1 MNEQEKEPNSPLPV
15 VSPTVGIGKRVLV
28 RADFD
33 VAVAEGRVI
42 EDFRICR
49 VVPTLKLLVAAGA
62 AVRIVAHRGRP
73 KGIRSEALGMAP
85 IAEALALLLD
95 RAVTL
100 IEDPFAP
107 GAEERCG
114 GAGSVAL
121 FENIR
126 FWEGE
131 EKNDFAFAQQLAARG
146 DIYVNEAFADCH
158 RAHASI
164 VSLPRMLPAYA
175 GLALA
180 DEIRQLTRVRERP
193 AHPFVAILGG
203 AKLETKLPLARRFLR
218 DADQVLIGGV
228 LANTLLTARGVMTGI
243 SRRDD
248 KCTDDA
254 CSIARDKKILLPI
267 DAVVTKSSPPAEGD
281 PVRTV
286 EVGTLEDGD
295 AIIDIGP
302 ASEAAYELALSG
314 ARTIVWNGPLGFT
327 EVSAGAQATKMLGAA
342 IARTA
347 GAFRV
352 LGGGDTITAL
362 SSAGLLGGFDHVSAG
377 GGAMLSFL
385 AGENMPGIEAL
396 QCDSGS
402 IDSSLSVTTRK

>member
-1 MNEQEKEPNSPLPV
+1 QKKEPNIGIPV
-15 VSPTVGIGKRVLV
+15 VSSAIVMGKRVLV

-33 VAVAEGRVI
+33 VAVAGGRVI
-42 EDFRICR
+42 EDFRIRR
-49 VVPTLKLLVAAGA
+49 VLPTLKSLIAAGA
-62 AVRIVAHRGRP
+62 AVRIIAHRGRP
-73 KGIRSEALGMAP
+73 NGMRSEALGMAP
-85 IAEALALLLD
+85 VAETLGFLLG

-100 IEDPFAP
+100 IDNPFASD
-107 GAEERCG
+107 AEERCG
-114 GAGSVAL
+114 GAGSVTL

-126 FWEGE
+126 FWDGE
-131 EKNDFAFAQQLAARG
+131 EKNDLTFARELAVRG
-146 DIYVNEAFADCH
+146 DLYVNEAFANCH

-180 DEIRQLTRVRERP
+180 DEIRQLSRVRERP

-203 AKLETKLPLARRFLR
+203 AKLETKLPLARRLLR

-243 SRRDD
+243 SRRDEE
-248 KCTDDA
+248 CMDDA
-254 CSIARDKKILLPI
+254 CSIARDKKIFLPV
-267 DAVVTKSSPPAEGD
+267 DVVVTKSSLPTEGD
-281 PVRTV
+281 LARIVDLGMV
-286 EVGTLEDGD
+286 EDGD

-302 ASEAAYELALSG
+302 ASEAAYERILSG
-314 ARTIVWNGPLGFT
+314 ARTIVWNGPLGLA
-327 EVSAGAQATKMLGAA
+327 EVSAGTHATRMLGAA
-342 IARTA
+342 ISRMT

-362 SSAGLLGGFDHVSAG
+362 SSVGLLGGFDHVSAG

-385 AGENMPGIEAL
+385 AGENLPGIKAL
-396 QCDSGS
+396 LHND
-402 IDSSLSVTTRK
+402 K